1 MITKVLLLLLGF
13 VLLIKGANYFVLG
26 SSSLATNYKVP
37 KKLIGLT
44 IIAFGTSAPELAI
57 SLNAMM
63 SSNSDIILGNVIGSN
78 IVNVLLVLGIGGL
91 ICPIRITSATIKKEM
106 PLLLLISVMLVTLFL
121 DTSFNGGVAN
131 EITRSD
137 GIILLFF
144 FLIFIYYLISII
156 RNREDKDEE
165 TAKYGKLKSVIVL
178 SLGLAGVIIGSDL
191 VVDSA
196 KYIAT
201 SIGIS
206 DRVIALTIIALGT
219 SLPELVTT
227 IVSAVK
233 KEQDILVGN
242 IIGTNIF
249 NICVVLGL
257 PVAIFG
263 SITPTFSF
271 LDIAMLLLSSIIL
284 YIFSL
289 SDYKITK
296 LESVIMVMICIFY
309 YICIFL

>member
-1 MITKVLLLLLGF
+1 MLLLGF
-13 VLLIKGANYFVLG
+13 ILLIIGADYFVLG

-44 IIAFGTSAPELAI
+44 IIAF
-57 SLNAMM
+57 
-63 SSNSDIILGNVIGSN
+63 
-78 IVNVLLVLGIGGL
+78 
-91 ICPIRITSATIKKEM
+91 
-106 PLLLLISVMLVTLFL
+106 
-121 DTSFNGGVAN
+121 
-131 EITRSD
+131 
-137 GIILLFF
+137 
-144 FLIFIYYLISII
+144 
-156 RNREDKDEE
+156 
-165 TAKYGKLKSVIVL
+165 
-178 SLGLAGVIIGSDL
+178 
-191 VVDSA
+191 
-196 KYIAT
+196 
-201 SIGIS
+201 
-206 DRVIALTIIALGT
+206 GT

-249 NICVVLGL
+249 NICFVLGL

-263 SITPTFSF
+263 NIIPIFSF

-289 SDYKITK
+289 NDYKITK

>member
-57 SLNAMM
+57 SFNAMM

-144 FLIFIYYLISII
+144 FLIFIYYLISIM

-165 TAKYGKLKSVIVL
+165 TTKYGKLKSVIVL
-178 SLGLAGVIIGSDL
+178 SLGLAGVIIG
-191 VVDSA
+191 
-196 KYIAT
+196 
-201 SIGIS
+201 
-206 DRVIALTIIALGT
+206 
-219 SLPELVTT
+219 

-263 SITPTFSF
+263 GITPTFSF
-271 LDIAMLLLSSIIL
+271 LDIAMLLLSLIHI
-284 YIFSL
+284 
-289 SDYKITK
+289 
-296 LESVIMVMICIFY
+296 
-309 YICIFL
+309 

>member
-78 IVNVLLVLGIGGL
+78 IVNVLLILGIGGL

-121 DTSFNGGVAN
+121 DTSFNGGAAN

-144 FLIFIYYLISII
+144 FLIFIYYLISIM
-156 RNREDKDEE
+156 RNREDKDED

>member
-137 GIILLFF
+137 GIILLFL
-144 FLIFIYYLISII
+144 FLIFIYYLISIM

-165 TAKYGKLKSVIVL
+165 TTKYGKLKSVIVL

-219 SLPELVTT
+219 SLPELVMT

-263 SITPTFSF
+263 GITPTFSF

-284 YIFSL
+284 FIFSL
-289 SDYKITK
+289 NDYKITK

>member
-57 SLNAMM
+57 SFNAMM
-63 SSNSDIILGNVIGSN
+63 SSNSGIILGNVIGSN

-144 FLIFIYYLISII
+144 FLIFIYYLISIM

-263 SITPTFSF
+263 GITPTFSF

-284 YIFSL
+284 FIFSL
-289 SDYKITK
+289 NDYKITK